1 MTMIWQHFNFL
12 VPCFRSWERRSDSRG
27 HRRHERVLDERIE
40 GGFGS
45 HALLLDEGLVH
56 PLRGRGKS
64 PKRGGQIQVENSV
77 SKYCRKYN
85 ISLHCTGGSLLFVAL
100 NHNHSPSSA
109 IPNVTV
115 HVNVVAD
122 PFSSDDSST
131 CHAHMD
137 LLCADY
143 REPKLDR

>member
-1 MTMIWQHFNFL
+1 MIWQHFNS

-64 PKRGGQIQVENSV
+64 PKRRGQVQVENSELK
-77 SKYCRKYN
+77 SCRKN
-85 ISLHCTGGSLLFVAL
+85 ISLYTGSLLFVAL
-100 NHNHSPSSA
+100 NHNHSPSSTV
-109 IPNVTV
+109 PNVTV

-122 PFSSDDSST
+122 QFSSDDGST
-131 CHAHMD
+131 CHAHID

-143 REPKLDR
+143 REPKLDRWKKVI

>member
-1 MTMIWQHFNFL
+1 MVWQHFNL

-64 PKRGGQIQVENSV
+64 PKRRGEVQVES
-77 SKYCRKYN
+77 SELKSRKIYLSTLHWQFTLRRPQSQ
-85 ISLHCTGGSLLFVAL
+85 SL
-100 NHNHSPSSA
+100 P
-109 IPNVTV
+109 
-115 HVNVVAD
+115 VVRH
-122 PFSSDDSST
+122 P
-131 CHAHMD
+131 
-137 LLCADY
+137 
-143 REPKLDR
+143 